1 MSSKPEPS
9 PSERPPAA
17 KPLAAER
24 IRRTACELFYQEGI
38 RAIGVDEIVQR
49 AGVTKPSLYRNFAS
63 KDALAAAYL
72 EDYEAGFWKS
82 FEAGKEIHPDNP
94 RAQLMAYLEG
104 LSQRASQ
111 AGYRGCG
118 LTNAAV
124 EYPEHE
130 HPARQVAEAHKRRL
144 RARLVE
150 LSEAMGATEPETLAD
165 GLLLLL
171 EGTYA
176 SGQTF
181 GEGGPARALVVV
193 AERLIEASL
202 PR

>member
-1 MSSKPEPS
+1 MSRKTVPM
-9 PSERPPAA
+9 PPVDSCAPA

-24 IRRTACELFYQEGI
+24 IRRMARELFYQEGI
-38 RAIGVDEIVQR
+38 RAIGVDELVSR

-72 EDYEAGFWKS
+72 EDYEAEFWKC
-82 FEAGKEIHPDNP
+82 FEAGREAHPDDP
-94 RAQLMAYLEG
+94 RAQLLEYFEG
-104 LSQRASQ
+104 LSQRAMQ

-124 EYPEHE
+124 EYPEID

-144 RARLVE
+144 RVRLVE
-150 LSEAMGATEPETLAD
+150 LSQAMGAKSPEQLAD

-176 SGQTF
+176 SGQMF
-181 GEGGPARALVVV
+181 GEGGPARSLVAV
-193 AERLIEASL
+193 AKQLIEASL
-202 PR
+202 R